1 MSVPALRRARFAVIL
16 AIQLVIAAVLSEGLL
31 LAMYRFPAAWYP
43 AGLMNFLRTEYF
55 YSRHIIQMDERSAR
69 YDPELFYTLQPGA
82 FMFSNPEF
90 STQYVVNRIGVRDNQ
105 RSLEQPEI
113 VVAGD
118 SYAMGWGVQQDESF
132 PELLERRTGRKVLN
146 AAVSS
151 YGTVR
156 ERRLLDRVDLSRA
169 TTLVVQY
176 APNDFAEND
185 EFKKH
190 GNQYTASSREA
201 WLAAIAEQRRRGRYW
216 PFRMVYDTLV
226 WIKRGVTG
234 WPRGGFE
241 PSHYPPEEAAA
252 LFLNALMHASAHD
265 LGALHI
271 VVLDIDTDPGFIR
284 ALDRLHRADTYP
296 AGIRAMRVLDLSG
309 RLTPE
314 MHYTLDDHLNAKGHQ
329 AIADALMP
337 LLDH

>member
-1 MSVPALRRARFAVIL
+1 MSVPALRLARFAVIL

-55 YSRHIIQMDERSAR
+55 YSRHIVQMDERTAR
-69 YDPELFYTLQPGA
+69 YDAELFYTLQPGA

-132 PELLERRTGRKVLN
+132 PELLERRTGRRVLN

-185 EFKKH
+185 EFKKR
-190 GNQYTASSREA
+190 GNQYTASSREE
-201 WLAAIAEQRRRGRYW
+201 WLAAIAEHARRGLLAVPDGLRH
-216 PFRMVYDTLV
+216 VGS
-226 WIKRGVTG
+226 IKRGITG
-234 WPRGGFE
+234 RPR
-241 PSHYPPEEAAA
+241 AA
-252 LFLNALMHASAHD
+252 SSRR
-265 LGALHI
+265 
-271 VVLDIDTDPGFIR
+271 TIR
-284 ALDRLHRADTYP
+284 R
-296 AGIRAMRVLDLSG
+296 
-309 RLTPE
+309 TPRRRFS
-314 MHYTLDDHLNAKGHQ
+314 TR
-329 AIADALMP
+329 
-337 LLDH
+337 